1 LLITGEGGIV
11 STDDDRLA
19 EQIRMGREYGNDG
32 NYDSAFAGLNA
43 RMPEFNALMGLYSL
57 KRLESAAQSRNE
69 TANYYQEMLGRLP
82 GIEFQEVCSGD
93 RSSYKDFSITVDAE
107 TFGLTRDQLATGL
120 GC

>member
-1 LLITGEGGIV
+1 LITGEGGIV
-11 STDDDRLA
+11 STNDDRLA
-19 EQIRMGREYGNDG
+19 NQIRMGREYGNDG

-57 KRLESAAQSRNE
+57 KCLESAALSRNE

-82 GIEFQEVCSGD
+82 GIEFQQVRPGN
-93 RSSYKDFSITVDAE
+93 RNSYKDFSVTVDSE
-107 TFGLTRDQLATGL
+107 RFGLNRDQLAAAL